1 MKRLSPPLRT
11 TLIYGFF
18 GLCWIVFSDRLLAAL
33 SDDPHLLS
41 HLQSL
46 KGMAYVV
53 ITSFLLYVLM
63 RRDYARIVA
72 QEEEKRRLF
81 VTTMRA
87 VQHILNNFLQS
98 MSLFALEAKST
109 PGFRPEAIELFDKV
123 IFSTRDEIVKLSSIE
138 QPSEEEIQRTV
149 YPR

>member
-1 MKRLSPPLRT
+1 MKRLSPPLKT

-18 GLCWIVFSDRLLAAL
+18 GLCWIVFSDRVLETL
-33 SDDPHLLS
+33 SGDLHVLS

-53 ITSFLLYVLM
+53 ITSLLLYVLM

-81 VTTMRA
+81 VSTMRA

-98 MSLFALEAKST
+98 MSIFTHEAKNT
-109 PGFRPEAIELFDKV
+109 PGFRPEALELFDKV
-123 IFSTRDEIVKLSSIE
+123 IYSTRDEIVKLSSLE
-138 QPSEEEIQRTV
+138 QPSEEAIKRTV

>member
-1 MKRLSPPLRT
+1 MSRLSPPLRT

-18 GLCWIVFSDRLLAAL
+18 GLCWIIFSDKVLEAL
-33 SDDPHLLS
+33 SDNPHILS
-41 HLQSL
+41 QLQSL

-53 ITSFLLYVLM
+53 ITSLLLYGLM
-63 RRDYARIVA
+63 RRDYSRIVA

-81 VTTMRA
+81 VSTMRA

-98 MSLFALEAKST
+98 MSLFAFEAKTT

-123 IFSTRDEIVKLSSIE
+123 IFSTRDEIVSLSSLE
-138 QPSEEEIQRTV
+138 QPSEEEIRRTV
-149 YPR
+149 FPR